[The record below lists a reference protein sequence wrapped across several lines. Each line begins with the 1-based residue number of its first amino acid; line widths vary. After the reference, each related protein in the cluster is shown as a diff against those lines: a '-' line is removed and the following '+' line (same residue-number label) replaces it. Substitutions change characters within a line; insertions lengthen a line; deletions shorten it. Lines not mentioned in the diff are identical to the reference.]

1 MFCAAPRPVLDVPS
15 VLYLPKTGRIAHRIG
30 LHEVYMVVLKYV
42 WPPPHDVIRFKP
54 SWLKPFKLNVGSC
67 LAWSVAVRQTLFH
80 GRSPSAALSPSLST
94 QVNSDWMKLNHE
106 KWSYDPSQGFCLL
119 CRWVVKNVTHIYRLV
134 QKKRDCFVK
143 HQPGVAGC
151 GWLQPGRNFLS
162 T

>member
-15 VLYLPKTGRIAHRIG
+15 VLYLPKTGHIAHRIG

-42 WPPPHDVIRFKP
+42 WPPHDVIRFKP
-54 SWLKPFKLNVGSC
+54 SWFKPFKLNVGSC

-119 CRWVVKNVTHIYRLV
+119 CRWVVNYHKCPMYDRNGNVTLLWSIAGSLTRQISLHI
-134 QKKRDCFVK
+134 
-143 HQPGVAGC
+143 
-151 GWLQPGRNFLS
+151 S
-162 T
+162 I